1 MGRKTK
7 KKVLLFAAETNY
19 GVDAIAA
26 EETTSAVL
34 GREVTI
40 TPMAGDNTPLAY
52 DDGTMGNKPELATEI
67 YATVQFTCDMAGS
80 GTANVAPAWAPL
92 MAACLRAVTVGADNV
107 SMPINEDAEDSLT
120 FYFYYDGALHK
131 LTGARGTFSLA
142 AQAKQLPSLQ
152 FTFTGLFAPVVNGVM
167 PATTFDAWQ
176 TPVPVGAQ
184 YSSCTLNGAAVRLIA
199 FNYDQANQVV
209 HQEYVGLEEVQ
220 ITDYQPTASI
230 TIEAEGLDDFDPFAL
245 AQTNAEVP
253 FEFLHGPAGNQFGW
267 ASGRVSLK
275 RPTYGDQD
283 GTLTYQID
291 LNVIGNTGTI
301 TTK

>member
-1 MGRKTK
+1 MIS
-7 KKVLLFAAETNY
+7 E
-19 GVDAIAA
+19 
-26 EETTSAVL
+26 
-34 GREVTI
+34 
-40 TPMAGDNTPLAY
+40 
-52 DDGTMGNKPELATEI
+52 
-67 YATVQFTCDMAGS
+67 
-80 GTANVAPAWAPL
+80 
-92 MAACLRAVTVGADNV
+92 
-107 SMPINEDAEDSLT
+107 
-120 FYFYYDGALHK
+120 K
-131 LTGARGTFSLA
+131 LNP
-142 AQAKQLPSLQ
+142 LPSFSSPQ
-152 FTFTGLFAPVVNGVM
+152 ICLFFHPFPNFSTHSFLTIALNGVM

-230 TIEAEGLDDFDPFAL
+230 TIEAEELDDFDPFAL

-267 ASGRVSLK
+267 ASNRVSLK